1 MQPFS
6 PERRSGA
13 NRADGDGDD
22 ARRIHLDQERR
33 ERRGGRL
40 VRDLAGQVERGAV
53 ARTVEREG
61 ARRPGWRRLYRAL
74 LVGADRRE
82 GHWIP
87 ARVWPR
93 DEERSVHSLWMAQHR
108 SSCPP

>member
-13 NRADGDGDD
+13 NRADGDGGD

-61 ARRPGWRRLYRAL
+61 ARRPGWRGLDGAL
-74 LVGADRRE
+74 LVGEERRE
-82 GHWIP
+82 GDRIR
-87 ARVWPR
+87 AGVWPGGV
-93 DEERSVHSLWMAQHR
+93 ERAVHSVWM
-108 SSCPP
+108 